1 MSEIQD
7 AAQIIKVT
15 FEGTE
20 IILKVGQTGWDFVK
34 EVCAVFKNVLEQEK
48 LSGKTSVKQL
58 LKMGGD
64 LQVFRFQTEDMETV
78 RKLADKYGILYA
90 VLPDLNAADGMSEI
104 LFHSQATPRIESIER
119 QLEDAK
125 IESMDDYIANAD
137 PEEMERMVSEAEKK
151 PMMPEEREYKLVAEE
166 MARRPEAKLSD
177 VRFRLNM
184 TWMEIWPIIKHM
196 EQNGLAN
203 LSKEGTVNMQMGAE
217 EFKEFLDSAQW
228 KQWFG
233 KAEAQRRTGEVPD
246 SDEKLK
252 EIRRIHKETKSGA
265 NINAITIDRKMVT
278 EETEKHIKT
287 RIPHKMNEFIWL
299 DKSEITWINDHKTIF
314 AGLEKE
320 KQYAVLDK
328 FNNPVRTVSGQ
339 KLYEQSY
346 DEVKRERAQRERERL
361 RKQKQRQHMQ
371 AQKALEEGRKALQ
384 GRRSR

>member
-20 IILKVGQTGWDFVK
+20 IILKVGRTGWDFVK
-34 EVCAVFKNVLEQEK
+34 EVCAVFKKLLEQEK
-48 LSGKTSVKQL
+48 LSGKASVKKL

-64 LQVFRFQTEDMETV
+64 LQVFRFQTEDMKMV
-78 RKLADKYGILYA
+78 KKLADKYGILYA

-104 LFHSQATPRIESIER
+104 LFHSQAAPRIESIE
-119 QLEDAK
+119 QQIEHAK
-125 IESMDDYIANAD
+125 IESMEDYIANAD
-137 PEEMERMVSEAEKK
+137 PQEKEKLVEDAGKK
-151 PMMPEEREYKLVAEE
+151 PAMLEEKEYKLVVEE
-166 MARRPEAKLSD
+166 MAKKPETKLSD

-196 EQNGLAN
+196 EQNDLAS
-203 LSKEGTVNMQMGAE
+203 LSKEGTVTMKMGVE
-217 EFKEFLDSAQW
+217 ESKELLDSEQW

-233 KAEAQRRTGEVPD
+233 KAQEQRRTGESPD
-246 SDEKLK
+246 SDEKMQ
-252 EIRRIHKETKSGA
+252 EIRRIQKETKNGP
-265 NINAITIDRKMVT
+265 NVNAITIDRKMVT

-287 RIPHKMNEFIWL
+287 RIPLKPNEFIWL

-320 KQYAVLDK
+320 KQYAVLDQS
-328 FNNPVRTVSGQ
+328 NHPVRTVSGQ

-346 DEVKRERAQRERERL
+346 DEVKREQAFREREKL
-361 RKQKQRQHMQ
+361 RKQKQRQHLQ